1 MKLASGPCRHCDQ
14 FVLKVHDQGRPI
26 NLDPTP
32 LTTQQLA
39 ATWALNRP
47 SYWLTPHGPIPIPH
61 GDHGLAILGRHTVH
75 VCGQHIPNHQPR
87 PIDHDQPPF

>member
-14 FVLKVHDQGRPI
+14 HILKLHDQGRPI
-26 NLDPTP
+26 SLDPTP

-39 ATWALNRP
+39 ATWTLQRP

-61 GDHGLAILGRHTVH
+61 GDTGLTAIPRHTTH
-75 VCGQHIPNHQPR
+75 HCGQHIPDHR
-87 PIDHDQPPF
+87 PPTPNHDQPPF